1 MALQDTNYVL
11 QSDPTNEKALFREA
25 KALYLARRFEDCKPR
40 LITHLK
46 LYPGNKEA
54 KEVLLKVYRRLQE
67 GKSGKYNFN
76 EMRILTSNRQAG
88 PVKLDCADFV
98 GPVHLQN
105 TLDSGRGLFA
115 TRDVEFGELLLCSKA
130 FHVCY
135 PETDGSSV
143 IVDLT
148 KDQIQI
154 SSGSQLTSGIVQKL
168 YNNPSTSKEFLEL
181 FSGDYERVQQ
191 NEADGRPIV
200 DT

>member
-1 MALQDTNYVL
+1 MALEDSNYVL

-25 KALYLARRFEDCKPR
+25 KALYLARRFEESKSR

-54 KEVLLKVYRRLQE
+54 KETLLKVYRRIQE
-67 GKSGKYNFN
+67 QSGKYNFE
-76 EMRILTSNRQAG
+76 EMRMLTSNKKTG

-98 GPVHLQN
+98 GPVYLQD

-115 TRDVEFGELLLCSKA
+115 TRDVKFGELLLCSKA

-135 PETDGSSV
+135 PETDGTSV
-143 IVDLT
+143 IIDLIENR
-148 KDQIQI
+148 IQV

-168 YNNPSTSKEFLEL
+168 YNNPSTSKKFLEL
-181 FSGDYERVQQ
+181 FSGNYERVQQ
-191 NEADGRPIV
+191 NEADGRPVV

>member
-1 MALQDTNYVL
+1 MALKDSNYVL

-25 KALYLARRFEDCKPR
+25 KALYLARRFEESKSR

-54 KEVLLKVYRRLQE
+54 KETLLKVYRRIQE
-67 GKSGKYNFN
+67 EQSGKYNFE
-76 EMRILTSNRQAG
+76 EMRMLTSNKQTG

-98 GPVHLQN
+98 GPVYLQDTSN
-105 TLDSGRGLFA
+105 SGRGLFA
-115 TRDVEFGELLLCSKA
+115 TRDVKFGELLLCSKA

-135 PETDGSSV
+135 PETDGTSV
-143 IVDLT
+143 IMDLIEN
-148 KDQIQI
+148 QIQV

-168 YNNPSTSKEFLEL
+168 YNNPSTSKKFLEL
-181 FSGDYERVQQ
+181 FSGNYERVQQ
-191 NEADGRPIV
+191 NEADGIPVV

>member
-1 MALQDTNYVL
+1 MALKDSNYVL

-25 KALYLARRFEDCKPR
+25 KALYLARRFEESKSR

-54 KEVLLKVYRRLQE
+54 KETLLKVYRRIQE
-67 GKSGKYNFN
+67 QSGKYNFE
-76 EMRILTSNRQAG
+76 EMRMLTSNKQTG

-98 GPVHLQN
+98 GPVYLQD
-105 TLDSGRGLFA
+105 TSDSGRGLFA
-115 TRDVEFGELLLCSKA
+115 TRDVKFGELLLCSKA

-135 PETDGSSV
+135 PETDGTSV
-143 IVDLT
+143 IMDLIEN
-148 KDQIQI
+148 QIQV

-168 YNNPSTSKEFLEL
+168 YNNPSTSKKFLEL
-181 FSGDYERVQQ
+181 FSGNYERVQQ
-191 NEADGRPIV
+191 NEVDGIPVV